1 MSVIGVREE
10 RLQEV
15 RERKEEAER
24 KEKGMT
30 IEEKREYIKRAFR
43 DYVNN
48 KRRLE
53 MLNIPGLGGVDYSRP
68 SVVSGGGNGTESAVV
83 RYIDDKGD
91 LDRKCEIVRRTMEY
105 YAIED
110 KRHGGKGKREY
121 IYQRWIRKRSCYV
134 AAMKCNVTDRAA
146 RFWREEIY
154 MTAEIIAEQYGLFP

>member
-1 MSVIGVREE
+1 MSVIGVWEE

-15 RERKEEAER
+15 RDRKEEAER

-68 SVVSGGGNGTESAVV
+68 SVVSDHSNGTEKTVL
-83 RYIDDKGD
+83 RYIDKKDTLEKQV
-91 LDRKCEIVRRTMEY
+91 EIVKRTIEHY
-105 YAIED
+105 KIED
-110 KRHGGKGKREY
+110 KKHGGEGKASY
-121 IYQRWIRKRSCYV
+121 IYNRWLRRLSFRK
-134 AAMKCNVTDRAA
+134 AAIQSHIAESTSAY
-146 RFWREEIY
+146 WTEEIFF
-154 MTAEIIAEQYGLFP
+154 TAEIIAEEYQLF

>member
-15 RERKEEAER
+15 RDRKEEAER

-68 SVVSGGGNGTESAVV
+68 SVVSDHSNGTEKTVL
-83 RYIDDKGD
+83 RYIDKKDTLEKQV
-91 LDRKCEIVRRTMEY
+91 EIVKRTIEHY
-105 YAIED
+105 KIED
-110 KRHGGKGKREY
+110 KKHGGEGKASY
-121 IYQRWIRKRSCYV
+121 IYNRWLRRLSFRK
-134 AAMKCNVTDRAA
+134 AAIQSHIAESTSAY
-146 RFWREEIY
+146 WTEEIFF
-154 MTAEIIAEQYGLFP
+154 TAEIIAEEYQLF

>member
-1 MSVIGVREE
+1 MSIIGVWEE

-15 RERKEEAER
+15 RDRKEEAER

-68 SVVSGGGNGTESAVV
+68 SVVSDHSNGTEKMVL
-83 RYIDDKGD
+83 RYIDKKDILEKQV
-91 LDRKCEIVRRTMEY
+91 EIVKRTIEHY
-105 YAIED
+105 KIED
-110 KRHGGKGKREY
+110 KKHGGEGKASY
-121 IYQRWIRKRSCYV
+121 IYNRWLRRLNFRK
-134 AAMKCNVTDRAA
+134 AAIQSHIAESTSAY
-146 RFWREEIY
+146 WTEEIFF
-154 MTAEIIAEQYGLFP
+154 TAEIIAEEYQLF

>member
-1 MSVIGVREE
+1 M
-10 RLQEV
+10 QEV

-68 SVVSGGGNGTESAVV
+68 SVVSDHSNGTEKTVL
-83 RYIDDKGD
+83 RYIDKKDTLEKQV
-91 LDRKCEIVRRTMEY
+91 EIVKRTIEHY
-105 YAIED
+105 KIED
-110 KRHGGKGKREY
+110 KKHGGEGKASY
-121 IYQRWIRKRSCYV
+121 IYNRWLRRLSFRK
-134 AAMKCNVTDRAA
+134 AAIQSHIAESTSAY
-146 RFWREEIY
+146 WTEEIFF
-154 MTAEIIAEQYGLFP
+154 TAEIIAEEYQLF

>member
-1 MSVIGVREE
+1 MREE

-68 SVVSGGGNGTESAVV
+68 SVVSDHSNGTEKTVL
-83 RYIDDKGD
+83 RYIDKKDILEKQV
-91 LDRKCEIVRRTMEY
+91 EIVKRTIEHY
-105 YAIED
+105 KIED
-110 KRHGGKGKREY
+110 KKHGGEGKASY
-121 IYQRWIRKRSCYV
+121 IYNRWLRRLSFRK
-134 AAMKCNVTDRAA
+134 AAIQSHIAESTSAY
-146 RFWREEIY
+146 WTEEIFF
-154 MTAEIIAEQYGLFP
+154 TAEIIAEEYQLF

>member
-1 MSVIGVREE
+1 MSIIGVREE

-68 SVVSGGGNGTESAVV
+68 SVVSDHSNGTEKTVL
-83 RYIDDKGD
+83 RYIDKKDTLEKQV
-91 LDRKCEIVRRTMEY
+91 EIVKRTIEHY
-105 YAIED
+105 KIED
-110 KRHGGKGKREY
+110 KKHGGEGKASY
-121 IYQRWIRKRSCYV
+121 IYNRWLRRLSFRK
-134 AAMKCNVTDRAA
+134 AAIQSHIAESTSAY
-146 RFWREEIY
+146 WTEEIFF
-154 MTAEIIAEQYGLFP
+154 TAEIIAEEYQLF

>member
-24 KEKGMT
+24 KEKRMT

-68 SVVSGGGNGTESAVV
+68 SVVSDHSNGTEKTVL
-83 RYIDDKGD
+83 RYIDKKDTLEKQV
-91 LDRKCEIVRRTMEY
+91 EIVKRTIEY
-105 YAIED
+105 YRIDD
-110 KRHGGKGKREY
+110 KRHSIAGKAEY
-121 IYQRWIRKRSCYV
+121 IINRFLRRLSYRRCSYLSHIS
-134 AAMKCNVTDRAA
+134 DRTT
-146 RFWREEIY
+146 RYWMSEIY
-154 MTAEIIAEQYGLFP
+154 FTAETIAEEYQLFP

>member
-1 MSVIGVREE
+1 MSVVGVREE

-68 SVVSGGGNGTESAVV
+68 SVVSDHSNGTEKTVL
-83 RYIDDKGD
+83 RYIDKKDTLEKQV
-91 LDRKCEIVRRTMEY
+91 EIVKRTIEHY
-105 YAIED
+105 KIED
-110 KRHGGKGKREY
+110 KKHGGDGKARY
-121 IYQRWIRKRSCYV
+121 IYNRWLRRLSFRK
-134 AAMKCNVTDRAA
+134 AAIQSHIAESTSAY
-146 RFWREEIY
+146 WTEEIFF
-154 MTAEIIAEQYGLFP
+154 TAEIIAEEYQLF

>member
-68 SVVSGGGNGTESAVV
+68 SVVTDHSNGTEKTVL
-83 RYIDDKGD
+83 RYIDKKDTLEKQV
-91 LDRKCEIVRRTMEY
+91 EIVKRTIEHY
-105 YAIED
+105 KIED
-110 KRHGGKGKREY
+110 KKHGGEGKASY
-121 IYQRWIRKRSCYV
+121 IYNRWLRRLSFRK
-134 AAMKCNVTDRAA
+134 AAIQSHIAESTSAY
-146 RFWREEIY
+146 WTEEIFF
-154 MTAEIIAEQYGLFP
+154 TAEIIAEEYQLF

>member
-1 MSVIGVREE
+1 MT
-10 RLQEV
+10 
-15 RERKEEAER
+15 EAE
-24 KEKGMT
+24 
-30 IEEKREYIKRAFR
+30 KRNYIRSAFK
-43 DYVNN
+43 DYAVN
-48 KRRLE
+48 KRRLNQVA
-53 MLNIPGLGGVDYSRP
+53 MPGTGGVDYTRP
-68 SVVSGGGNGTESAVV
+68 SVVSGGGNGTESAVLK
-83 RYIDDKGD
+83 YIEDKGD

-134 AAMKCNVTDRAA
+134 AAMKCNVTDRTT

>member
-15 RERKEEAER
+15 RDRKEEAER

-68 SVVSGGGNGTESAVV
+68 SVVSDHSNGTEKTVL
-83 RYIDDKGD
+83 RYIDKKDTLEKQV
-91 LDRKCEIVRRTMEY
+91 EIVKRTIEHY
-105 YAIED
+105 KIED
-110 KRHGGKGKREY
+110 KKHGGEGKGSY
-121 IYQRWIRKRSCYV
+121 IYNRWLRRLSFRK
-134 AAMKCNVTDRAA
+134 AAIQSHIAESTSAY
-146 RFWREEIY
+146 WTEEIFF
-154 MTAEIIAEQYGLFP
+154 TAEIIAEEYQLF

>member
-24 KEKGMT
+24 KEKRMT

-68 SVVSGGGNGTESAVV
+68 SVVSDHSNGTEKTVL
-83 RYIDDKGD
+83 RYIDKKDILEKQV
-91 LDRKCEIVRRTMEY
+91 EIVKRTIEHY
-105 YAIED
+105 KIED
-110 KRHGGKGKREY
+110 KKHGGEGKASY
-121 IYQRWIRKRSCYV
+121 IYNRWLRRLSFRK
-134 AAMKCNVTDRAA
+134 AAIQSHIAESTSAY
-146 RFWREEIY
+146 WTEEIFF
-154 MTAEIIAEQYGLFP
+154 TAEIIAEEYQLF

>member
-68 SVVSGGGNGTESAVV
+68 SVVSDHSNGTEKTVL
-83 RYIDDKGD
+83 RYIDKNDILEKQV
-91 LDRKCEIVRRTMEY
+91 EIVKRTIEHY
-105 YAIED
+105 KIED
-110 KRHGGKGKREY
+110 KKHGGEGKASY
-121 IYQRWIRKRSCYV
+121 IYNRWLRRLSFRK
-134 AAMKCNVTDRAA
+134 AAIQSHIAESTSAY
-146 RFWREEIY
+146 WTEEIFF
-154 MTAEIIAEQYGLFP
+154 TAEIIAEEYQLF

>member
-1 MSVIGVREE
+1 VWEE

-15 RERKEEAER
+15 RDRKEEAER

-68 SVVSGGGNGTESAVV
+68 SVVSDHSNGTEKTVL
-83 RYIDDKGD
+83 RYIDKKDTLEKQV
-91 LDRKCEIVRRTMEY
+91 EIVKRTIEHY
-105 YAIED
+105 KIED
-110 KRHGGKGKREY
+110 KKHGGEGKASY
-121 IYQRWIRKRSCYV
+121 IYNRWLRRLSFRK
-134 AAMKCNVTDRAA
+134 AAIQSHIAESTSAY
-146 RFWREEIY
+146 WTEEIFF
-154 MTAEIIAEQYGLFP
+154 TAEIIAEEYQLF

>member
-1 MSVIGVREE
+1 MREE

-68 SVVSGGGNGTESAVV
+68 SVVSDHSNGTEKTVL
-83 RYIDDKGD
+83 RYIDKKDILEKQVEIVKRTIEHYKIE
-91 LDRKCEIVRRTMEY
+91 DRKNGN
-105 YAIED
+105 
-110 KRHGGKGKREY
+110 GGKVQY
-121 IYQRWIRKRSCYV
+121 IVNRWIRLGGYRYSAYKSNISNRTALYW
-134 AAMKCNVTDRAA
+134 TH
-146 RFWREEIY
+146 EIFY
-154 MTAEIIAEQYGLFP
+154 TAEIIAEEYKLFP

>member
-68 SVVSGGGNGTESAVV
+68 SVVSDHSNGTEKTVL
-83 RYIDDKGD
+83 RYIDKKDILEKQV
-91 LDRKCEIVRRTMEY
+91 EIVKRTIEHY
-105 YAIED
+105 KIED
-110 KRHGGKGKREY
+110 KKHGGDGKARY
-121 IYQRWIRKRSCYV
+121 IYNRWLRRLSFRK
-134 AAMKCNVTDRAA
+134 AAIQSHIAESTSAY
-146 RFWREEIY
+146 WTEEIFF
-154 MTAEIIAEQYGLFP
+154 TAEIIAEEYQLF

>member
-1 MSVIGVREE
+1 M
-10 RLQEV
+10 QEV

-68 SVVSGGGNGTESAVV
+68 SVVSDHSNGTEKTVL
-83 RYIDDKGD
+83 RYIDKKDILK
-91 LDRKCEIVRRTMEY
+91 KQVEIVKRTIEHY
-105 YAIED
+105 KIED
-110 KRHGGKGKREY
+110 KKHGGEGKARY
-121 IYQRWIRKRSCYV
+121 IYNRWLRRLSFRK
-134 AAMKCNVTDRAA
+134 AAIQSHIAESTSAY
-146 RFWREEIY
+146 WTEEIFF
-154 MTAEIIAEQYGLFP
+154 TAEIIAEEYQLF

>member
-68 SVVSGGGNGTESAVV
+68 SVVSDHSNGTEKTVL
-83 RYIDDKGD
+83 RYIDKKDILEKQV
-91 LDRKCEIVRRTMEY
+91 EIVKRTIGHY
-105 YAIED
+105 KIED
-110 KRHGGKGKREY
+110 KKHGGEGKASY
-121 IYQRWIRKRSCYV
+121 IYNRWLRRFGYRK
-134 AAMKCNVTDRAA
+134 AAWSTGISERTSDY
-146 RFWREEIY
+146 WIEEILF
-154 MTAEIIAEQYGLFP
+154 TAEIIAEEYKLFP

>member
-68 SVVSGGGNGTESAVV
+68 SVVSDHSNGTEKTVL
-83 RYIDDKGD
+83 RYIDKKDILEKQV
-91 LDRKCEIVRRTMEY
+91 EIVKRTIEHY
-105 YAIED
+105 KIED
-110 KRHGGKGKREY
+110 KKHGGEEKASY
-121 IYQRWIRKRSCYV
+121 IYNRWLRRLSFCK
-134 AAMKCNVTDRAA
+134 AAIQSHIAESTSAY
-146 RFWREEIY
+146 WTEEIFF
-154 MTAEIIAEQYGLFP
+154 TAEIIAEEYQLF

>member
-1 MSVIGVREE
+1 MREE

-68 SVVSGGGNGTESAVV
+68 SVVSDHSNGTEKTVL
-83 RYIDDKGD
+83 RYIDKKDTLEKQV
-91 LDRKCEIVRRTMEY
+91 EIVKRTIEHY
-105 YAIED
+105 KIED
-110 KRHGGKGKREY
+110 KKHGGEGKASY
-121 IYQRWIRKRSCYV
+121 IYNRWLRRLSFRK
-134 AAMKCNVTDRAA
+134 AAIQSHIAESTSAY
-146 RFWREEIY
+146 WTEEIFF
-154 MTAEIIAEQYGLFP
+154 TAEIIAEEYQLF

>member
-1 MSVIGVREE
+1 MSVIGVRQE

-68 SVVSGGGNGTESAVV
+68 SVVSDHSNGTEKTVL
-83 RYIDDKGD
+83 RYIDKKDTLEKQV
-91 LDRKCEIVRRTMEY
+91 EIVKRTIEHY
-105 YAIED
+105 KIED
-110 KRHGGKGKREY
+110 KKHGGEGKASY
-121 IYQRWIRKRSCYV
+121 IYNRWLRRLSFRK
-134 AAMKCNVTDRAA
+134 AAIQSHIAESTSAY
-146 RFWREEIY
+146 WTEEIFF
-154 MTAEIIAEQYGLFP
+154 TAEIIAEEYQLF

>member
-68 SVVSGGGNGTESAVV
+68 SVVSDHSNGTEKTVL
-83 RYIDDKGD
+83 RYIDKKDILEKQV
-91 LDRKCEIVRRTMEY
+91 EIVKRTIEHY
-105 YAIED
+105 RIED
-110 KRHGGKGKREY
+110 KKHGGEGKASY
-121 IYQRWIRKRSCYV
+121 IYNRWLRRLSFRK
-134 AAMKCNVTDRAA
+134 AAIQSHIAESTSAY
-146 RFWREEIY
+146 WTEEIFF
-154 MTAEIIAEQYGLFP
+154 TAEIIAEEYQLF